1 MLGTLNDES
10 NNHLYTPKVE
20 NTSKFTIQPVT
31 EENVT
36 KLRRL
41 NSVLFP
47 VNYSEH
53 FYRAVLETGEMAK
66 LAYFKDTC
74 VGTVCCRREEIPDA
88 EGQIQLYIMT
98 LGVLSP
104 YRRCG
109 LGSILLQHIFKECE
123 KEENIQ
129 KIYLH
134 VQTGNEEALKFY
146 EKFGFI
152 KSHLVEHY
160 YRRIRD
166 PNAFVL
172 YKDLSQK

>member
-1 MLGTLNDES
+1 MLGTLNEES
-10 NNHLYTPKVE
+10 DNHLYPPKNE
-20 NTSKFTIQPVT
+20 ATSKFTIQSVT
-31 EENVT
+31 EENLT

-47 VNYSEH
+47 VKYSEH
-53 FYRAVLETGEMAK
+53 FYRALLETGEMAK
-66 LAYFKDTC
+66 LVYFKDTC
-74 VGTVCCRREEIPDA
+74 VGTVCCRREEIPNT

-109 LGSILLQHIFKECE
+109 LGAILLQHILKECE
-123 KEENIQ
+123 KEKNIR

-160 YRRIRD
+160 YRRIQD
-166 PNAFVL
+166 SNAFVL
-172 YKDLSQK
+172 FKDLSQK